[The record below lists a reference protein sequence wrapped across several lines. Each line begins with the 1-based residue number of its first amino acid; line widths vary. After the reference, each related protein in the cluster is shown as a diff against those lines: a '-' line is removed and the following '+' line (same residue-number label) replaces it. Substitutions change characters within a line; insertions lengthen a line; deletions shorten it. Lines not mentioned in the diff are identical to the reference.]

1 MSKLIHDR
9 VKNVDRLFVLIVILP
24 TLIAILYYGLIASD
38 VYISE
43 SRFVVRS
50 TEKESNSGLGAL
62 LHAPGTSA
70 TGDEVVAVQEFVE
83 SRDALRELNKGKYVE
98 RAYSAPSIDMLS
110 RFAGTFWTDET
121 FEALFKYYRKR
132 ITVQAGGVTTAMSMT
147 VRAYTADEAHH
158 MNERLLELAE
168 GLVNRL
174 NNRSRE
180 DLIRFAQV
188 EVTNAEQAAQKA
200 ALALS
205 TFRNT
210 QGIVDPNQQ
219 AAVQLNLISK
229 LQDEL
234 ISTKTQLLQLR
245 AFTPIN
251 PQVPVLETRVKGLT
265 REIDEEIK
273 KIAGGQRSLAG
284 AAVQFQRL
292 TLESQ
297 FADKQLTSAM
307 TSLEDARNE
316 ARRKQVYLERIVQ
329 PNNPDAPLEP
339 RRLRAVL
346 STLVVGLIAWGILSM
361 LLAGIREHKD

>member
-9 VKNVDRLFVLIVILP
+9 VKNVDLLFVLIVILP
-24 TLIAILYYGLIASD
+24 TAIAIIYYGLIASD

-50 TEKESNSGLGAL
+50 TEKQAQSGLGAL
-62 LHAPGTSA
+62 LHAPGVSA
-70 TGDEVVAVQEFVE
+70 AGDEVIAVQEFVE
-83 SRDALRELNKGKYVE
+83 SRDALHDLNKGKYVE
-98 RAYSAPSIDMLS
+98 RVYSAPAIDMFS
-110 RFAGTFWTDET
+110 RFGAHFWNDRT
-121 FEALFKYYRKR
+121 FEALFKYYKKR
-132 ITVQAGGVTTAMSMT
+132 VTVTGGGTTAALTMT
-147 VRAYTADEAHH
+147 VRAYKPDEAHH

-188 EVTNAEQAAQKA
+188 EVSNAEEAAQKA

-205 TFRNT
+205 TFRNR
-210 QGIVDPNQQ
+210 QGVVDPEKQ
-219 AAVQLNLISK
+219 ATVQLNLISK

-245 AFTPIN
+245 AFTPLN

-265 REIDEEIK
+265 REIDEEIQ

-346 STLVVGLIAWGILSM
+346 STLVVGLVAWGVLSM